1 NRKEGKAGVRFQ
13 LVSDLHLEFPGCLD
27 KLPHIPV
34 NAPIL
39 CLLGD
44 IGYPNKANYR
54 AYLLEQAD
62 RFEHVLVVAGN
73 HEYYNQES
81 VQHADRLISNDHS
94 LAAHPLTIP
103 CLHHDAQQDE
113 ICAERDNL
121 HYLNKRSVRV
131 GDVLFLG
138 CTLWPYIPPEAIEKV
153 WMRCNDYKIVV
164 EGKALEHETTSGG
177 LMSLMSL
184 VYKNVTEAVKSGPP
198 PAKSEDDARKNEGEN
213 AEAGAAEKEY
223 HQLTPH
229 ETNLWHEQHVDWLV
243 QEIERVKEANER
255 TAGVD
260 GEKVKF
266 RCIHPEAAGIEEIC
280 YDDLEW
286 MMEDPVEPQDQQQL
300 VGEEEEVEEELNTNK
315 EAGVRFQLVS
325 DLHLEFPGCLDKL
338 PHIPVNAPI
347 LCLLG
352 DIGYPNKANYRAYLL
367 SRPTAGNHEYYN
379 QESVQHADRLIDEIC
394 AERDNLHYLNKRS
407 VRVGDVLF
415 LGCTLWPYIPPESI
429 SKVWTMCNDYRR
441 IVAEGKAIEPS
452 PSAAGNDGGIVS
464 HMMSL
469 VYKKNRAR
477 PEAKERRRSAKERR
491 RGGTGEASAH
501 APTKR
506 TLWHEQ
512 HVDWL

>member
-1 NRKEGKAGVRFQ
+1 MGAEASQPELEQRKGDDHDDHDDKPNTEVEEKKDKDADVEEGEEEEEEEEELPVVDVPQTRKEGKAGVRFQ

-81 VQHADRLISNDHS
+81 VQHADRLI
-94 LAAHPLTIP
+94 
-103 CLHHDAQQDE
+103 DE

-260 GEKVKF
+260 GEKVKVVVLTHHAPSKF

-286 MMEDPVEPQDQQQL
+286 MMEDPVVVWGFGHTHWSSDNIINSTRVVSNQCGYITMAPDGKGSNYFDPAMVVDVHESLELIKSTPTT
-300 VGEEEEVEEELNTNK
+300 EERN
-315 EAGVRFQLVS
+315 
-325 DLHLEFPGCLDKL
+325 
-338 PHIPVNAPI
+338 
-347 LCLLG
+347 CLL
-352 DIGYPNKANYRAYLL
+352 
-367 SRPTAGNHEYYN
+367 
-379 QESVQHADRLIDEIC
+379 
-394 AERDNLHYLNKRS
+394 
-407 VRVGDVLF
+407 
-415 LGCTLWPYIPPESI
+415 
-429 SKVWTMCNDYRR
+429 M
-441 IVAEGKAIEPS
+441 
-452 PSAAGNDGGIVS
+452 
-464 HMMSL
+464 
-469 VYKKNRAR
+469 
-477 PEAKERRRSAKERR
+477 
-491 RGGTGEASAH
+491 
-501 APTKR
+501 
-506 TLWHEQ
+506 
-512 HVDWL
+512 